1 MGESRDVRELAARYP
16 LVSALILS
24 LILHVSFYGFYKVG
38 KQYGWWDYQATWLLK
53 RAKKKAV
60 AQQTL
65 QQLAQQ
71 QQRDIPLEFVEV
83 DPSLA
88 VTEAPKDAKYY
99 GAHSAI
105 AANPDATVETPKP
118 KMDGQQD
125 KMMRTEDVPKPKPFP
140 LQPAAETPPAEAAPP
155 KAAQPVGDLALRRP
169 DDGADS
175 TTPPKERVRTLA
187 EARAR
192 NNLAGQK
199 TMQEGGVRNRGRM
212 TPDVK
217 GSIFGSYDAAFIAA
231 VQQRW
236 YDLLETTPYVQRSG
250 KVILEFRLNHD
261 GRITDMYMSD
271 NEVGDILAYVCQRA
285 VMDPAPFGKWP
296 DDMRRMIGNTYREV
310 TFTFYYN

>member
-1 MGESRDVRELAARYP
+1 
-16 LVSALILS
+16 
-24 LILHVSFYGFYKVG
+24 
-38 KQYGWWDYQATWLLK
+38 
-53 RAKKKAV
+53 
-60 AQQTL
+60 
-65 QQLAQQ
+65 
-71 QQRDIPLEFVEV
+71 
-83 DPSLA
+83 
-88 VTEAPKDAKYY
+88 
-99 GAHSAI
+99 
-105 AANPDATVETPKP
+105 
-118 KMDGQQD
+118 
-125 KMMRTEDVPKPKPFP
+125 MRTEDVPKPKPFP